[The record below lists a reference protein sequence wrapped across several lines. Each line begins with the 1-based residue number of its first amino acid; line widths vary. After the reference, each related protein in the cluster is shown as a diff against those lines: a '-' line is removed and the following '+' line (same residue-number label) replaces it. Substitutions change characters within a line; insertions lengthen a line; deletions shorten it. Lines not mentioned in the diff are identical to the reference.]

1 MQSNISD
8 EGTLN
13 IDESM
18 QNHKDQSV
26 SQKEKNEMVS
36 IREDNIESIYK
47 DIKNLNMLP

>member
-1 MQSNISD
+1 MDQNYSEKAFNIFSQ
-8 EGTLN
+8 GH
-13 IDESM
+13 

-47 DIKNLNMLP
+47 DINTLNMLP